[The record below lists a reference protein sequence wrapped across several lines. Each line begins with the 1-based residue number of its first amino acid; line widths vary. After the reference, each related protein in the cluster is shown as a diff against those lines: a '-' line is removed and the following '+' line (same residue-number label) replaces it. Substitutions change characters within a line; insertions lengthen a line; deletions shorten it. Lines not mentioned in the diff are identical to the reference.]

1 MLWLFALLT
10 SRAVRADFHL
20 LDCVSTGPSRIGI
33 PSNPT
38 IVVPASD
45 MADCSGIL
53 GPRMVLLQN
62 LTTPVASMP
71 FNTFFSIPGLC
82 GAPLLDVWMQTP
94 DHSLLSVFI
103 HAADGVRKGDCGTNL
118 SPQNHSCSAQ
128 DLSLNCTDTWTC
140 FTAICEAPRAGSVTS
155 VVSASSLSAP
165 PFTPSPSGTSA
176 GTTPSAPVPVSPA
189 ANTAITAP
197 RPTSNAPVILGSV
210 LGAGC
215 LGLGL
220 AVAVLV
226 RARSRSRRRD
236 EGRGDRSESARPFQA
251 FRAARPPLKS
261 GALPVAP
268 TMGARAEGSSA
279 GASAGSS
286 IEMGTRDAGAEAF
299 PPKYSVAVSDRGGER
314 TRRWLSWRE

>member
-1 MLWLFALLT
+1 MPAIIVPWLFALLA

-20 LDCVSTGPSRIGI
+20 LDCVSTGPSRISI

-45 MADCSGIL
+45 MANCSGIL

-62 LTTPVASMP
+62 LTTPVASVP
-71 FNTFFSIPGLC
+71 FNTSFSIPGLC
-82 GAPLLDVWMQTP
+82 DAPLLDVWTQTP
-94 DHSLLSVFI
+94 DHDLLSVFI
-103 HAADGVRKGDCGTNL
+103 QATDGVRKGDCGTNL
-118 SPQNHSCSAQ
+118 NPQNYSCSAQ
-128 DLSLNCTDTWTC
+128 DLSLNCSDTWTC

-155 VVSASSLSAP
+155 AVSASSLSAP
-165 PFTPSPSGTSA
+165 AS
-176 GTTPSAPVPVSPA
+176 VSPA
-189 ANTAITAP
+189 ANTVTTAP
-197 RPTSNAPVILGSV
+197 RPTPNAPVIVGSV

-220 AVAVLV
+220 AVVILV
-226 RARSRSRRRD
+226 RARSRRRD
-236 EGRGDRSESARPFQA
+236 EGRGDSESAQPFQA

-286 IEMGTRDAGAEAF
+286 TGMGTRDVGAEAF
-299 PPKYSVAVSDRGGER
+299 PPEYSVAVIDSNRGESAHVSG
-314 TRRWLSWRE
+314 